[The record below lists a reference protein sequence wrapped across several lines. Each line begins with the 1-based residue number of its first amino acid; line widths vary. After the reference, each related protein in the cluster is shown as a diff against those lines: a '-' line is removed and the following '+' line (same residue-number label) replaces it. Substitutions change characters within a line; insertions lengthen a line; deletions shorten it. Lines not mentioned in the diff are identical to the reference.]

1 MHVSFPTLNPRR
13 KYDIR
18 DPETRGRALD
28 CPGALFLPSQPTARR
43 PAVVVALG
51 LSGPKRDREL
61 RYAEKLAQRGYV
73 ALVPNSYAARGADRH
88 SDPVRALW
96 ITPSMMLADAFSA
109 LRFLS
114 RRPEVDRG
122 NISILGFSYGG
133 MISVLAAYEQVR
145 KRFCRER
152 DLRFA
157 SHVSYY
163 GCSIPRF
170 DDPTTTGAPV
180 LMLVGE
186 LDKNVSIERSRHI
199 ADDLRRGGSDVRFA
213 LFEGSHHQW
222 DRVHAGPEPVF
233 YALADCHIRIACDG
247 SARDERTGLPI
258 TGTPSYLLFLTRNAR
273 LRGYTMLRDEQ
284 AARRSDEM
292 LLAFLARAEQS
303 AAMCKSN
310 VR

>member
-18 DPETRGRALD
+18 DPEMHGRPLD
-28 CPGALFLPSQPTARR
+28 CPGALFLPPQPATPR
-43 PAVVVALG
+43 PAVVIALG
-51 LSGPKRDREL
+51 LSGPKCDREF

-73 ALVPNSYAARGADRH
+73 ALVPNSYAARSADRH
-88 SDPVRALW
+88 SDLVRALR
-96 ITPSMMLADAFSA
+96 ITPSMMLADAFAA

-114 RRPEVDRG
+114 RRPEVDRD
-122 NISILGFSYGG
+122 NIAILGFSYGG

-145 KRFCRER
+145 KHFCREK

-186 LDKNVSIERSRHI
+186 LDRNVSIERSRQI

-213 LFEGSHHQW
+213 LFKGSYHQW
-222 DRVHAGPEPVF
+222 DRVQAGPEPVF
-233 YALADCHIRIACDG
+233 YALADCHLRIACDG
-247 SARDERTGLPI
+247 SVRDERTGLPVA
-258 TGTPSYLLFLTRNAR
+258 GTPSYLLFMVRNAR
-273 LRGYTMLRDEQ
+273 LRGYTMLRDEK

-292 LLAFLARAEQS
+292 LLAFLAHAEQS
-303 AAMCKSN
+303 AATSISSE
-310 VR
+310 R